1 MTMICRSD
9 AMNAR
14 EFFHRVAELRRAQ
27 KAYFRTRSGDDLR
40 YAKRLEKE
48 IDDEIARVEAAETE
62 RVNGRQK
69 SLF

>member
-1 MTMICRSD
+1 MMIGADFLR
-9 AMNAR
+9 
-14 EFFHRVAELRRAQ
+14 RVAELRRAQ
-27 KAYFRTRSGDDLR
+27 KAYFRTRSSDDLR

-62 RVNGRQK
+62 RINGRQK